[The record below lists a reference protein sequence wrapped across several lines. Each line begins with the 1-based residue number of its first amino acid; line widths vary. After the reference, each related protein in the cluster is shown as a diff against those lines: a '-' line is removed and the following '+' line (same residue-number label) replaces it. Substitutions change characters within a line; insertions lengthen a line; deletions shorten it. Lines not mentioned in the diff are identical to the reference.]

1 MTAFCHLCSFQQGR
15 ELALALVKTN
25 KKKKKTF
32 TDPPPL
38 KKKNKTKNNTFVFPK
53 YDSTAFERGS
63 KEEDV
68 EGLNNLGI
76 FVCSCSKA
84 SEIQRKPGRDEFLEK
99 QDLLI
104 RIETI

>member
-32 TDPPPL
+32 TDPPPTQ
-38 KKKNKTKNNTFVFPK
+38 KKNKTKNNTFVFPK

-104 RIETI
+104 RMETI